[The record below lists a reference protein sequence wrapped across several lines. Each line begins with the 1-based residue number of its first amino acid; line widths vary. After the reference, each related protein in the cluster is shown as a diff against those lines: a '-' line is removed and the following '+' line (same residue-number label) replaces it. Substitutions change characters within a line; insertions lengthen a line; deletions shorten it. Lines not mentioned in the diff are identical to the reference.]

1 MCRIHLQ
8 YHLNYEQIYHL
19 YKMNS
24 QIVLGNT
31 QAISHNC
38 RCVIEMMDAVLA
50 NQSTKDE
57 ENGADW
63 WLKNYTTL
71 TLLQWE
77 VQWTPFVMAK

>member
-1 MCRIHLQ
+1 
-8 YHLNYEQIYHL
+8 
-19 YKMNS
+19 
-24 QIVLGNT
+24 
-31 QAISHNC
+31 
-38 RCVIEMMDAVLA
+38 MMDAVLA